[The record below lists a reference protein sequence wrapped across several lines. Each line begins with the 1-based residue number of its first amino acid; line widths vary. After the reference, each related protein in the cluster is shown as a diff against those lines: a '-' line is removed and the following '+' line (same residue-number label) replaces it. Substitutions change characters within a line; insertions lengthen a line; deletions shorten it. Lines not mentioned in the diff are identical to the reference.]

1 MATENQELW
10 YKGKIPVL
18 GLGSFRNFLIL
29 LSVTCFDVDNGTSA
43 GRSPLDPM
51 TSPGSGLI
59 LQANF
64 VHSQRW
70 ESFLY
75 RSDSDYDLSPK
86 TMSRN
91 SSIASD
97 IHGDDLIVTPFAQVL
112 ASLRTV
118 RNNFAALT
126 NLQDRAPSKRS
137 PMCNQP
143 SINKATI
150 TDKQHEVEIPSPTQK
165 EKEKKKRPMSQISGV
180 KKLMHSSSLTNS
192 SIPRFGVKTEQ
203 EDVLAKE
210 LEDVNK
216 WRLHVFRIAELSGN
230 RPLTVIMHTIFLAVF
245 TDLEILA
252 AIFASAI
259 HDVDHPGVSNQFLM
273 NTTAASKNKVK
284 EPSDL
289 LVCSDCNADMDSYS
303 KEQAPNSQPTS
314 TDSRQHTAKCTAW
327 PGAQPA

>member
-1 MATENQELW
+1 MSIVMKPRSRSTSSLRTVEAM
-10 YKGKIPVL
+10 
-18 GLGSFRNFLIL
+18 
-29 LSVTCFDVDNGTSA
+29 CFDVDNGTSS

-64 VHSQRW
+64 VHSQRR

-86 TMSRN
+86 SMSRN

-150 TDKQHEVEIPSPTQK
+150 TEEAYQK
-165 EKEKKKRPMSQISGV
+165 LASETLEELDWCLDQLETLQTRHSVSEMASNKVGVSGGWCPCRRRARGAARCAAWGAGSGAAV
-180 KKLMHSSSLTNS
+180 
-192 SIPRFGVKTEQ
+192 RRGVLRATR
-203 EDVLAKE
+203 LAAGAT
-210 LEDVNK
+210 
-216 WRLHVFRIAELSGN
+216 RAPCALSK
-230 RPLTVIMHTIFLAVF
+230 PKPVFLA
-245 TDLEILA
+245 A
-252 AIFASAI
+252 AMSL
-259 HDVDHPGVSNQFLM
+259 S
-273 NTTAASKNKVK
+273 
-284 EPSDL
+284 
-289 LVCSDCNADMDSYS
+289 SDCFAL
-303 KEQAPNSQPTS
+303 APL
-314 TDSRQHTAKCTAW
+314 RA
-327 PGAQPA
+327 GALV

>member
-1 MATENQELW
+1 A
-10 YKGKIPVL
+10 
-18 GLGSFRNFLIL
+18 FH
-29 LSVTCFDVDNGTSA
+29 FDVDNGTSV

-64 VHSQRW
+64 VHSQRR

-86 TMSRN
+86 SMSRN

-150 TDKQHEVEIPSPTQK
+150 TG
-165 EKEKKKRPMSQISGV
+165 KKDLGPILHMSR
-180 KKLMHSSSLTNS
+180 KKLCLPRVNTILSLILHCNM
-192 SIPRFGVKTEQ
+192 KT
-203 EDVLAKE
+203 L
-210 LEDVNK
+210 
-216 WRLHVFRIAELSGN
+216 
-230 RPLTVIMHTIFLAVF
+230 
-245 TDLEILA
+245 
-252 AIFASAI
+252 
-259 HDVDHPGVSNQFLM
+259 
-273 NTTAASKNKVK
+273 KN
-284 EPSDL
+284 
-289 LVCSDCNADMDSYS
+289 
-303 KEQAPNSQPTS
+303 
-314 TDSRQHTAKCTAW
+314 
-327 PGAQPA
+327 

>member
-1 MATENQELW
+1 MD
-10 YKGKIPVL
+10 
-18 GLGSFRNFLIL
+18 L
-29 LSVTCFDVDNGTSA
+29 LKQAQKRPQSFDVDNGTSS

-64 VHSQRW
+64 VHSQRR

-86 TMSRN
+86 SMSRN

-137 PMCNQP
+137 PMCSQP

-150 TDKQHEVEIPSPTQK
+150 TEALPLALTDSALACGGFILESCLELDLSEVE
-165 EKEKKKRPMSQISGV
+165 EASGSNPAT
-180 KKLMHSSSLTNS
+180 LPAT
-192 SIPRFGVKTEQ
+192 KTWTC
-203 EDVLAKE
+203 KP
-210 LEDVNK
+210 K
-216 WRLHVFRIAELSGN
+216 
-230 RPLTVIMHTIFLAVF
+230 
-245 TDLEILA
+245 
-252 AIFASAI
+252 
-259 HDVDHPGVSNQFLM
+259 
-273 NTTAASKNKVK
+273 
-284 EPSDL
+284 
-289 LVCSDCNADMDSYS
+289 
-303 KEQAPNSQPTS
+303 
-314 TDSRQHTAKCTAW
+314 
-327 PGAQPA
+327 

>member
-1 MATENQELW
+1 MR
-10 YKGKIPVL
+10 I
-18 GLGSFRNFLIL
+18 LGSKDIEMH
-29 LSVTCFDVDNGTSA
+29 SFDVDNGTSS

-64 VHSQRW
+64 VHSQRR

-86 TMSRN
+86 SMSRN

-150 TDKQHEVEIPSPTQK
+150 TEKYSYGKLHCQTFGRGEGHGDRRIECTLSKFGDDTKLSGWVNTLEARNAIQRDLDRLERWACANLMKFNKAKCKVLHVGQGNPKHNYRLGGEWVESSPEEKDLGVLVDEKLDMRQK
-165 EKEKKKRPMSQISGV
+165 YAVAAQTPNHIEKKCG
-180 KKLMHSSSLTNS
+180 
-192 SIPRFGVKTEQ
+192 
-203 EDVLAKE
+203 
-210 LEDVNK
+210 
-216 WRLHVFRIAELSGN
+216 
-230 RPLTVIMHTIFLAVF
+230 
-245 TDLEILA
+245 
-252 AIFASAI
+252 
-259 HDVDHPGVSNQFLM
+259 
-273 NTTAASKNKVK
+273 
-284 EPSDL
+284 
-289 LVCSDCNADMDSYS
+289 
-303 KEQAPNSQPTS
+303 
-314 TDSRQHTAKCTAW
+314 
-327 PGAQPA
+327 

>member
-1 MATENQELW
+1 MISFKENRTIS
-10 YKGKIPVL
+10 GKEILPGL
-18 GLGSFRNFLIL
+18 GLGWDAAYKQSRKPCQANSERLETL
-29 LSVTCFDVDNGTSA
+29 GKEMGFDVDNGTSS

-64 VHSQRW
+64 VHSQRR

-86 TMSRN
+86 SMSRN

-150 TDKQHEVEIPSPTQK
+150 TGIQMGIKKTICQAQKKSTGEEAPVLFLSEEEIST
-165 EKEKKKRPMSQISGV
+165 
-180 KKLMHSSSLTNS
+180 
-192 SIPRFGVKTEQ
+192 PRNL
-203 EDVLAKE
+203 VLQ
-210 LEDVNK
+210 V
-216 WRLHVFRIAELSGN
+216 VFK
-230 RPLTVIMHTIFLAVF
+230 F
-245 TDLEILA
+245 A
-252 AIFASAI
+252 APKFA
-259 HDVDHPGVSNQFLM
+259 F
-273 NTTAASKNKVK
+273 
-284 EPSDL
+284 
-289 LVCSDCNADMDSYS
+289 
-303 KEQAPNSQPTS
+303 
-314 TDSRQHTAKCTAW
+314 
-327 PGAQPA
+327 

>member
-1 MATENQELW
+1 MAQQAASPDTLAVPEVDNPHCANPWLNEDLVKSLRENLLQNEKSKTARKSVSPKLSPVISPRNSPRLLRRMLLNSN
-10 YKGKIPVL
+10 IPKQRRFTVAH
-18 GLGSFRNFLIL
+18 
-29 LSVTCFDVDNGTSA
+29 TCFDVDNGTSA

-64 VHSQRW
+64 VHSQRR

-86 TMSRN
+86 SMSRN

-126 NLQDRAPSKRS
+126 NMQDRAPSKRS

-150 TDKQHEVEIPSPTQK
+150 TEEAYQK
-165 EKEKKKRPMSQISGV
+165 LASETLEELDWCLDQLETLQTR
-180 KKLMHSSSLTNS
+180 HSVSEMASN
-192 SIPRFGVKTEQ
+192 KTFSKGITKHL
-203 EDVLAKE
+203 VKE
-210 LEDVNK
+210 LK
-216 WRLHVFRIAELSGN
+216 KFIL
-230 RPLTVIMHTIFLAVF
+230 IFL
-245 TDLEILA
+245 
-252 AIFASAI
+252 
-259 HDVDHPGVSNQFLM
+259 
-273 NTTAASKNKVK
+273 
-284 EPSDL
+284 
-289 LVCSDCNADMDSYS
+289 CNVI
-303 KEQAPNSQPTS
+303 
-314 TDSRQHTAKCTAW
+314 
-327 PGAQPA
+327 